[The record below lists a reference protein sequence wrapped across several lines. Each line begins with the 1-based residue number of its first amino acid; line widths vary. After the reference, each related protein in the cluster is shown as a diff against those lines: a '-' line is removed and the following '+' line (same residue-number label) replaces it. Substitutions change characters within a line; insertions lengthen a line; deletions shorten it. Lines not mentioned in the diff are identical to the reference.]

1 MAACLLL
8 LSPGRFN
15 FAPHLPAKRVMTR
28 LPVGPASPHCE
39 FLENKRHQRDRSLGA
54 PGWQSVENLWDGGL
68 KAPECRVVAIIEVA
82 TLRDLEGH
90 LNSVFLGL
98 F

>member
-1 MAACLLL
+1 
-8 LSPGRFN
+8 
-15 FAPHLPAKRVMTR
+15 MTR

-54 PGWQSVENLWDGGL
+54 LGWQSVENLWDGGL